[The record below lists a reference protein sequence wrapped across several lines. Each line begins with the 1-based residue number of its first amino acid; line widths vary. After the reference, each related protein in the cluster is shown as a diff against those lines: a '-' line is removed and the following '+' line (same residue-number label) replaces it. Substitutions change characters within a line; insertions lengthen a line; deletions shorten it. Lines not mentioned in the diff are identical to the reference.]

1 MVQRRALLALS
12 AALFATSTAAAN
24 PEPPGNYDARV
35 VGMGTIAIPT
45 IGNAAALFHNPAQ
58 LDRIERFSATV
69 VATSLLVN
77 LRAPFAGPGTE
88 QDSGLIYAPLGFVGA
103 AGRVHE
109 RVTLGLGAYVY
120 TGFGGGFSAVECI
133 ANGDPSVCAAPDSR
147 FRLEPPADQQVFLF
161 VTEFALPVQVSI
173 HERLSVGVTLRLPWA
188 RQDVRAHQD
197 VPNCPSRTTP
207 PDPDNPDAPYD
218 PCFDT
223 PTLQQAN
230 QELRGV
236 GVPGVLV
243 GVSYR
248 PIDGLTLAATYR
260 SKVWVNLDG
269 NTSVPL
275 VPGADP
281 LRVPTSTR
289 WYVPHMVRVG
299 AAYTTWHER
308 ITLGFEFKVQLH
320 EEANRSQRFDL
331 DSPLAP
337 DTEARFDWKNVY
349 LGALGFEI
357 WAAPRFAVRTG
368 GTIARSA
375 SRAATLTPFSP
386 PPGLQFSAYIGF
398 GLQAGPIDVD
408 WAFGWGGGKATRIRE
423 NHALCVDADRRLLR
437 DGRDRTLLA
446 QGGCAGSYDVD
457 SWFLSLSATY
467 PFGRPDIADRM
478 GAAQEADTWRGAPA
492 GG

>member
-1 MVQRRALLALS
+1 MLALS
-12 AALFATSTAAAN
+12 VGLILTSTAEAN
-24 PEPPGNYDARV
+24 PEPPGNYDARA

-45 IGNAAALFHNPAQ
+45 IDNAAALFHNPAQ
-58 LDRIERFSATV
+58 LDQIERFSATV

-88 QDSGLIYAPLGFVGA
+88 QDSGLIYAPLGFVGGV
-103 AGRVHE
+103 GRVHE
-109 RVTLGLGAYVY
+109 RVTVGLGAYVY
-120 TGFGGGFSAVECI
+120 TGFGGGFSAVDCI
-133 ANGDPSVCAAPDSR
+133 ANGDSSVCDDPSSGY
-147 FRLEPPADQQVFLF
+147 RLDPPADQQVFLF
-161 VTEFALPVQVSI
+161 VTEFALPVQFSI
-173 HERLSVGVTLRLPWA
+173 TERLSVGVTLRLPWA

-197 VPNCPSRTTP
+197 VPNCSLRAAP
-207 PDPDNPDAPYD
+207 PDPDDPSAPYD
-218 PCFDT
+218 PCYDT
-223 PTLQQAN
+223 PAFQRARQK
-230 QELRGV
+230 LRGV
-236 GVPGVLV
+236 GIPGVLL

-248 PIDGLTLAATYR
+248 PIDRLTLALAYR

-269 NTSVPL
+269 NTSIPL

-289 WYVPHMVRVG
+289 WYVPHMFRVG
-299 AAYTTWHER
+299 AAYKTWNER
-308 ITLGFEFKVQLH
+308 ITVGLEFKVQLH
-320 EEANRSQRFDL
+320 AEANRVQRFDL

-337 DTEARFDWKNVY
+337 DTEGQFRWKNVY

-368 GTIARSA
+368 GTIATSA

-398 GLQAGPIDVD
+398 GLQAGPLDID
-408 WAFGWGGGKATRIRE
+408 WAFGWGGGKATHIEE
-423 NHALCVDADRRLLR
+423 NYPLCADADRRTVR
-437 DGRDRTLLA
+437 EGRNRTLMA

-467 PFGRPDIADRM
+467 RFGRPDIAERSSSHR
-478 GAAQEADTWRGAPA
+478 GSAAIESEEIPAD
-492 GG
+492 